1 MQFEMAQMEFE
12 PRVKFLTTQEFSL
25 DQRWGKWRRVLL
37 LCLIHCYA
45 LVFGIF
51 KVRPDIP
58 AFNNVLFSPLC
69 VMTLKEIR
77 QQDLISFPYITF
89 GLPWKLNS

>member
-1 MQFEMAQMEFE
+1 MQFETAQMEFE

-51 KVRPDIP
+51 KV
-58 AFNNVLFSPLC
+58 VW
-69 VMTLKEIR
+69 
-77 QQDLISFPYITF
+77 YIIYTKVVWYIQSKARY
-89 GLPWKLNS
+89 PCIQ